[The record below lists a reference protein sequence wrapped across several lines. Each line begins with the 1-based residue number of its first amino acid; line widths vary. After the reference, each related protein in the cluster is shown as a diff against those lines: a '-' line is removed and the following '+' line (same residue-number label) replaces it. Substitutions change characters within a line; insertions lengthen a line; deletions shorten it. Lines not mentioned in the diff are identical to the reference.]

1 MQRLF
6 WTGSLRIM
14 NVFVIALHINIIH
27 TTVQSQR
34 ISFQLEDESGSDN
47 ERQPVHM
54 SFKDVQRK
62 DYDPVLR
69 LNRFTLENTILDANA
84 PLVPH
89 WIVMFCNQVWEPCQA
104 TDEVFT
110 ALGDHWQ
117 EKLNTDLLQNEVR
130 FATVDC
136 GTEKALCN
144 SQGVRS
150 YPTVAHYEDHKQTR
164 RWIGNMEKDL
174 PTNKK
179 EFQKFLTRELEE
191 LPRIKREKKAQQ
203 EASAS
208 WKITPE
214 ETQRLRFIM
223 FAGLLSAVLGNA
235 WYMYRGSTSCD
246 AKLAKNSV
254 LLGADSN
261 NSPAAKEGGCT
272 VADNHH
278 SRLLRA
284 LPKEWREERR
294 TMEL

>member
-1 MQRLF
+1 M
-6 WTGSLRIM
+6 
-14 NVFVIALHINIIH
+14 IAFHIHVMH

-34 ISFQLEDESGSDN
+34 ISFQLEDEAGSDDGQ
-47 ERQPVHM
+47 QPVHV
-54 SFKDVQRK
+54 SFRDVQRK
-62 DYDPVLR
+62 EYDPVLR

-84 PLVPH
+84 PFVPH

-104 TDEVFT
+104 TDEIFT

-130 FATVDC
+130 FAAVDC

-150 YPTVAHYEDHKQTR
+150 YPTVAHYEEQKQTH

-191 LPRIKREKKAQQ
+191 LPRINKEKKAQQ

-208 WKITPE
+208 WKITAE

-223 FAGLLSAVLGNA
+223 FFGLISAVLGNA

-246 AKLAKNSV
+246 AEITKKSV
-254 LLGADSN
+254 LLGEDSN
-261 NSPAAKEGGCT
+261 ASAASREKRCT

-284 LPKEWREERR
+284 LPKEWREERK